1 MRGEDWKEEKGNK
14 SSPFTV
20 MICGVNVKEEEE
32 VETDRDEVVEKPSSN
47 QLYQNS
53 RKKRRY
59 KKQQVQLIEKEI
71 EAENKVV

>member
-1 MRGEDWKEEKGNK
+1 
-14 SSPFTV
+14 